1 MRFVAIY
8 EIRDMAVFDSSAY
21 RAVGRFGELEP
32 HIRYTRNVY
41 RETAFDGGP
50 RG

>member
-1 MRFVAIY
+1 
-8 EIRDMAVFDSSAY
+8 MAVFDSSAY

-41 RETAFDGGP
+41 RETAFDGEP